1 MSYHYQD
8 LDDKPPMVVPDTTYI
23 IAQLRKEVEEL
34 QYLNT
39 KLQQDL
45 DYAEAQ
51 IDQLVWELNV
61 ATC

>member
-1 MSYHYQD
+1 MSHHYSD
-8 LDDKPPMVVPDTTYI
+8 LDEKPMIVADDKAI
-23 IAQLRKEVEEL
+23 IVQLRKEVEQL

-51 IDQLVWELNV
+51 IDQLVWELNI

>member
-1 MSYHYQD
+1 
-8 LDDKPPMVVPDTTYI
+8 MVVPDTTYI
-23 IAQLRKEVEEL
+23 IAQLRKEVEQL